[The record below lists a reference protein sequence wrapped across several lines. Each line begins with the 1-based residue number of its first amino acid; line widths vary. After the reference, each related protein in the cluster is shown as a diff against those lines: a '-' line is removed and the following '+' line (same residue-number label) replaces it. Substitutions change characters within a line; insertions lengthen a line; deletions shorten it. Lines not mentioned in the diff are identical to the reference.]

1 MGQTELHNEAETA
14 PPFNQMEDSPMK
26 FLKAACALLLAL
38 VPAVVFGQAYPSKAI
53 RVVVP
58 FAPGGTS
65 DIIGRTLGQRLS
77 EAWKQPVIM
86 DNRAGVA
93 GSLGAQIAAKSPP
106 DGYTLIVG
114 NVGPIAVNNQIYT
127 SVTYDPVRDFTPITL
142 AVTAPQLVVVHPSV
156 PAKSFKEFTALVR
169 KHKGKITYGSSG
181 PGSISHLSAELFS
194 RMTKTEM
201 LHVPFKASAFI
212 TTGIVGGEIDAV
224 FSDMAV
230 VLPHVQA
237 NRLRAL
243 AVTGAKPT
251 PLVPGVPTVADSG
264 LPGFEMTSWWGMFG
278 PAGIPQPIVN
288 QLNTELV
295 RILRTAEVQKTFAT
309 LGVDAATSTPEQ
321 LGAFVKT
328 EVAKYAK
335 LIQAIGIPKQ

>member
-1 MGQTELHNEAETA
+1 MRILTA
-14 PPFNQMEDSPMK
+14 G
-26 FLKAACALLLAL
+26 CALFFALL
-38 VPAVVFGQAYPSKAI
+38 PTAVLGQAYPSKAI

-93 GSLGAQIAAKSPP
+93 GSLGAQVVVKSPG
-106 DGYTLIVG
+106 DGYTLFVG
-114 NVGPIAVNNQIYT
+114 NVGPVAVNNQIYKA
-127 SVTYDPVRDFTPITL
+127 VTYDSIRDFTPITL

-156 PAKSFKEFTALVR
+156 PAKTFKEFTGLVR
-169 KHKGKITYGSSG
+169 RHAGKITYGSSG
-181 PGSISHLSAELFS
+181 PGSISHLSAELFK
-194 RMTKTEM
+194 RMTKTDM

-212 TTGIVGGEIDAV
+212 TTAIVSGEIDVV

-230 VLPHVQA
+230 VLPHVQQ

-243 AVTGAKPT
+243 AVTGPKPT
-251 PLVPGVPTVADSG
+251 PLVPGVPTVSDSG
-264 LPGFEMTSWWGMFG
+264 VPGFEMTSWWGIFG
-278 PAGIPQPIVN
+278 PAGIPQPIVT
-288 QLNTELV
+288 QLNTELT
-295 RILRTAEVQKTFAT
+295 RILKTPEVQKTFAT
-309 LGVDAATSTPEQ
+309 LGVDAATSTPEE
-321 LGAFVKT
+321 LSAMVKV
-328 EVAKYAK
+328 EVGKYAK

>member
-1 MGQTELHNEAETA
+1 MR
-14 PPFNQMEDSPMK
+14 
-26 FLKAACALLLAL
+26 FLAAGFALVSVL
-38 VPAVVFGQAYPSKAI
+38 VPAAASGQAYPSKAI

-77 EAWKQPVIM
+77 EAWKQPVVM

-93 GSLGAQIAAKSPP
+93 GSLGAQIVVKSPG
-106 DGYTLIVG
+106 DGYTLFVG

-156 PAKSFKEFTALVR
+156 PAKTFKDFTALVR

-212 TTGIVGGEIDAV
+212 TTAIVGGEIDVV

-243 AVTGAKPT
+243 AVTGPKPT
-251 PLVPGVPTVADSG
+251 PLVQGVPTVSDSG
-264 LPGFEMTSWWGMFG
+264 VPGFEMTSWWGIFG
-278 PAGIPQPIVN
+278 PAGIPQPIVT

-295 RILRTAEVQKTFAT
+295 RILRTPEVGNVFAK

-321 LGAFVKT
+321 LSAMVKV

-335 LIQAIGIPKQ
+335 LIQSIGIPKQ